1 MVDPAALAAWLLT
14 YAVHSTCLLAAAGA
28 LAAWLRA
35 PAYKD
40 ALWKC
45 AVGFVIIIAMS
56 LFGVG
61 PGEQHELAQAGS
73 AHTASAGGR

>member
-1 MVDPAALAAWLLT
+1 MLT
-14 YAVHSTCLLAAAGA
+14 HYESEKLKNQMQREMDAERG
-28 LAAWLRA
+28 
-35 PAYKD
+35 